1 MFSLLLN
8 IAYAF
13 LGSFV
18 IIFQMLSQGVYE
30 TEGEAGPNNKIS
42 CSIKVTNLS
51 AGTSTA
57 SSDGAYDCPLTL
69 SINGIKEPL
78 LPKFLREIFPFDG
91 LV

>member
-42 CSIKVTNLS
+42 CSIKVTNWSTGTLTALS
-51 AGTSTA
+51 AGALPMFSDPFQKRDKGPITS
-57 SSDGAYDCPLTL
+57 
-69 SINGIKEPL
+69 K
-78 LPKFLREIFPFDG
+78 IFS
-91 LV
+91 